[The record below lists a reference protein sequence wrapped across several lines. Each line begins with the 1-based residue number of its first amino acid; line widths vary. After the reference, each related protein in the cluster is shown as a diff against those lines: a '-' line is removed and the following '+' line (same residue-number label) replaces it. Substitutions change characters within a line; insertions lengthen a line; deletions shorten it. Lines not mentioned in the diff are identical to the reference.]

1 MDRCASADPTGAVAI
16 SVFAKGSGRAI
27 SRSTDDIGLILSGV
41 PGTVP
46 RVSNTFQVD
55 LRGIVDLLS
64 HHLYAS
70 PRVYVRELLQ
80 NAVDAITAVGA
91 EHSGVVTVASSDSTG
106 DGTLRIDDN
115 GIGLT
120 EAQVHELL
128 ATIGRSSKRDE
139 LGFARHEFLGQ
150 FGIGLL
156 SCFLVADEIQVHTR
170 RAGAEPVMW
179 TGFSDGRYTVR
190 PGAEREPGT
199 TVTLLPRRGAEE
211 FLTAATVT
219 ELARNYGSLLPVSVS
234 VDDQRVTTGTLPW
247 ELPPE
252 SRLAYAERTFGFR
265 PFDVIELNV
274 PAAGLTGAA
283 FVLPTPVNPANR
295 GGHRVYLK
303 RMLLSDSIEGLLP
316 EWAFFARCVVDSTEL
331 RPTASR
337 EALYDDG
344 LLAETRDAIADQLR
358 GWLVRLEATDPRRL
372 REFLRIHHLGVKA
385 LALHDDEMLRLV
397 EQWYPMQTNMGDVT
411 LAEFRSRHG
420 VLRYVATADEFQQ
433 LAGVAAAQDVGLI
446 NGGYFYDA
454 ELIERLAMIEAD
466 VRAERLDPTDLT
478 TRFTALDADVELQLR
493 PFLSAAQRRLDR
505 LGCEVVVR
513 AFDPAALPALYLV
526 SRAAAFHG
534 EFTASRDQADDLWGG
549 VLDALSRTVPTDRPQ
564 LVLNH
569 RNALVRRVVTL
580 GDPELAGLAVE
591 SLYGQALLLGH
602 HPIRPSDAALLTTSF
617 LGLLERAVPRD
628 RPGDPG
634 HARRSEDGE
643 EEGGRT
649 R

>member
-1 MDRCASADPTGAVAI
+1 M
-16 SVFAKGSGRAI
+16 
-27 SRSTDDIGLILSGV
+27 
-41 PGTVP
+41 
-46 RVSNTFQVD
+46 SNTFQVD

-80 NAVDAITAVGA
+80 NAVDAITAVGPA
-91 EHSGVVTVASSDSTG
+91 HDGVVTIASSDGTG

-156 SCFLVADEIQVHTR
+156 SCFLVADQIRVHTR
-170 RAGAEPVMW
+170 QAGAAPVLW
-179 TGFSDGRYTVR
+179 TGYSDGRYDVR
-190 PGAEREPGT
+190 PGDEREPGT
-199 TVTLLPRRGAEE
+199 TVTLIPRRGAEHY
-211 FLTAATVT
+211 LTAEAVT
-219 ELARNYGSLLPVSVS
+219 ELAGTYGGLLPARVM
-234 VDDQRVTTGTLPW
+234 VDDRKVTVGTVPW
-247 ELPPE
+247 KLPPE
-252 SRLAYAERTFGFR
+252 SRLAYAERTLGFR
-265 PFDVIELNV
+265 PFDVIELDV
-274 PAAGLTGAA
+274 PAAGLSGAA
-283 FVLPTPVNPANR
+283 FVLPTPVNPATR

-303 RMLLSDSIEGLLP
+303 RMLLSESIEGLLP

-344 LLAETRDAIADQLR
+344 LLAETREAIADQLR
-358 GWLVRLEATDPRRL
+358 GWLVRLSTTDPRRL
-372 REFLRIHHLGVKA
+372 AAFLRIHHLGVKA

-397 EQWYPMQTNMGDVT
+397 EQWYPMQTNMGEVT
-411 LAEFRSRHG
+411 LAEFRARHG
-420 VLRYVATADEFQQ
+420 VLRYASTADEFRQ
-433 LAGVAAAQDVGLI
+433 LAAVAAAQDIGLI
-446 NGGYFYDA
+446 NGGYVYDA
-454 ELIERLAMIEAD
+454 ELIQRLALVDPE

-478 TRFTALDADVELQLR
+478 TRFTAVDTEAELRLR
-493 PFLSAAQRRLDR
+493 PFLAAAQRRLDR

-513 AFDPAALPALYLV
+513 VFDPVTLPALYLV
-526 SRAAAFHG
+526 SREAAFHD

-549 VLDALSRTVPTDRPQ
+549 VLDALSRTVPPERPQ

-569 RNALVRRVVTL
+569 RNPLVRRVVAL
-580 GDPELAGLAVE
+580 GDDELAGLAVE
-591 SLYGQALLLGH
+591 SLYGQALMLGH

-617 LGLLERAVPRD
+617 LGLLDRAVP
-628 RPGDPG
+628 
-634 HARRSEDGE
+634 GE
-643 EEGGRT
+643 ES
-649 R
+649 

>member
-1 MDRCASADPTGAVAI
+1 M
-16 SVFAKGSGRAI
+16 
-27 SRSTDDIGLILSGV
+27 
-41 PGTVP
+41 
-46 RVSNTFQVD
+46 SNTFQVD

-70 PRVYVRELLQ
+70 PRVYIRELLQ
-80 NAVDAITAVGA
+80 NAVDAITAVGPDHA
-91 EHSGVVTVASSDSTG
+91 GRVEIVTG
-106 DGTLRIDDN
+106 DTLRISDN

-156 SCFLVADEIQVHTR
+156 SCFMVADEIRVHTR
-170 RAGAEPVMW
+170 REGAPAVLW
-179 TGFSDGRYTVR
+179 TGFSDGRYEVA

-199 TVTLLPRRGAEE
+199 TVTLVPRRGSEH
-211 FLTAATVT
+211 FLTGTTVA
-219 ELARNYGSLLPVSVS
+219 ELATLYGSLLPVEVR
-234 VDDQRVTTGTLPW
+234 VDDRRITGGGAPW

-252 SRLAYAERTFGFR
+252 SRSAFAERTLGFR

-283 FVLPTPVNPANR
+283 FVLPTPVNPASR

-303 RMLLSDSIEGLLP
+303 RMLLAESVEGLLP

-337 EALYDDG
+337 ESLYDDG
-344 LLAETRDAIADQLR
+344 QLAEAREAIADQIR
-358 GWLVRLEATDPRRL
+358 GWLVRLSATDPRRL
-372 REFLRIHHLGVKA
+372 GEFLRVHHLGVKA

-397 EQWYPMQTNMGDVT
+397 EQWYPMQTNMGEIT
-411 LAEFRSRHG
+411 LAEFRERFG
-420 VLRYVATADEFQQ
+420 VLRYAATDDEFRQ
-433 LAGVAAAQDVGLI
+433 LAAVAAAQDVGLI
-446 NGGYFYDA
+446 NGGYVYDA
-454 ELIERLAMIEAD
+454 DLIQRLAAAD
-466 VRAERLDPTDLT
+466 PAIQAERLDPTDLT
-478 TRFTALDADVELQLR
+478 TRFLPLEAETELSLR
-493 PFLSAAQRRLDR
+493 PFLAAAQRRLDR

-513 AFDPAALPALYLV
+513 AFDPVTLPALYLV

-549 VLDALSRTVPTDRPQ
+549 VLDALARTVPTDRPQ

-569 RNALVRRVVTL
+569 RNPLVRRVTAL
-580 GDPELAGLAVE
+580 ADAELAGLAVE
-591 SLYGQALLLGH
+591 SLYGQALMLGH
-602 HPIRPSDAALLTTSF
+602 HPIRPADAALLTTSF
-617 LGLLERAVPRD
+617 LGLLDRAVPRE
-628 RPGDPG
+628 
-634 HARRSEDGE
+634 AS
-643 EEGGRT
+643 
-649 R
+649 